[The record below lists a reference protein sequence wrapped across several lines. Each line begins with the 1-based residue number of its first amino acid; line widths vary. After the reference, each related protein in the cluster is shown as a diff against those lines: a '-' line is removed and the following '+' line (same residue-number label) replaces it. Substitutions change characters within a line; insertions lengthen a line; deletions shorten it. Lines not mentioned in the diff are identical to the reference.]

1 MFSQRPTMRTEASQ
15 IPGLEAA
22 RLAPSAHNTQ
32 PWLFERVDGK
42 INVKWNPD
50 RELPAGDPHSLY
62 LMTGLGASVEAMI
75 LGATQN
81 GLQSE
86 VTFDISMTERRAA
99 VVNFSPSP
107 VSSADLELA
116 EAVSHRQTTRLPFR
130 TDPVPA
136 DALTALVREA
146 DKNGC
151 SLAVLSDRHMINRLS
166 RVHAEATRLNL
177 ENTEVYEEFFNWL
190 RLSRSDYRYLRDG
203 LNLESLSLDVIQST
217 FAAWTMPPSRF
228 RGVKALQLHRLII
241 GAGQGKL
248 ARRSSAICLLT
259 AASHS
264 LHDVFLGGR
273 IMMRVWLAMTNLG
286 LRVHPITAMLDNDE
300 TRAELVSLFGID
312 HKMAMVVCFR
322 IGFGPSGPR
331 SPRLPIEELLIT

>member
-116 EAVSHRQTTRLPFR
+116 EAVSHRQTTRLPYR

-136 DALTALVREA
+136 E
-146 DKNGC
+146 
-151 SLAVLSDRHMINRLS
+151 
-166 RVHAEATRLNL
+166 
-177 ENTEVYEEFFNWL
+177 
-190 RLSRSDYRYLRDG
+190 
-203 LNLESLSLDVIQST
+203 
-217 FAAWTMPPSRF
+217 
-228 RGVKALQLHRLII
+228 
-241 GAGQGKL
+241 
-248 ARRSSAICLLT
+248 
-259 AASHS
+259 
-264 LHDVFLGGR
+264 
-273 IMMRVWLAMTNLG
+273 
-286 LRVHPITAMLDNDE
+286 
-300 TRAELVSLFGID
+300 
-312 HKMAMVVCFR
+312 
-322 IGFGPSGPR
+322 
-331 SPRLPIEELLIT
+331 